1 MKTWKRNAI
10 VATVLVLVCAGIY
23 LNWLYS
29 SPSATDLTDTLDA
42 DKILGD
48 STLVIS
54 DGLTSQEALSGQTEA
69 DSAASSFAQIRLSR
83 QTSRDEAVNLLQE
96 TISYAEGEDTTASNQ
111 QLENIVNMALQE
123 AQIESMVIAK
133 GYADCVAYITDEGI
147 SVAVAAPGEGLQAED
162 VALIADV
169 VKSQGDFSMDD
180 IHVIEVR

>member
-10 VATVLVLVCAGIY
+10 VATVLVLVSAGIY

-29 SPSATDLTDTLDA
+29 KPSETSLTDTLDA
-42 DKILGD
+42 NKILDD
-48 STLVIS
+48 SKLVIS
-54 DGLTSQEALSGQTEA
+54 DELNSQEVLSENTDTTA
-69 DSAASSFAQIRLSR
+69 NSFAQIRLSR

-96 TISYAEGEDTTASNQ
+96 TISYAEGEDTTASSK
-111 QLENIVNMALQE
+111 QLEDIVNLALQE

-133 GYADCVAYITDEGI
+133 GYTDCVAYITDDAI
-147 SVAVAAPGEGLQAED
+147 SVAVAAPEEGLQSED

-180 IHVIEVR
+180 IHVIEVK

>member
-29 SPSATDLTDTLDA
+29 SPSATDLVDTLDA

-54 DGLTSQEALSGQTEA
+54 DGLNSQEALSEQTGA
-69 DSAASSFAQIRLSR
+69 DSVASYFAQVRLSR
-83 QTSRDEAVNLLQE
+83 QTSRDEAVNLIQE
-96 TISYAEGEDTTASNQ
+96 TISYAEGDDTTASNK

-133 GYADCVAYITDEGI
+133 GYTDCVAYITDDSI
-147 SVAVAAPGEGLQAED
+147 SVAVAAPENGLQAED

-180 IHVIEVR
+180 IHVIEVK